1 MNNFLDLGPITDI
14 LSKLGSNGG
23 QQVMNTIGQTMA
35 NPTFSGVAG
44 STLGTVGNLIAPGI
58 GGFVGNMA
66 GKLIGAPLDIA
77 KKYRM
82 EKLYEEDS
90 KERKL
95 RADDAEY
102 INIPFNRYAY
112 RDFARD
118 SFQTS
123 AFQDGGV
130 VGNEGVNEDSKS
142 FWEDDYWSDSDSD
155 QNSTLSE
162 STEDSVDM
170 FGLPMDFET
179 SSYMRRGSNQ
189 TRSNVTSIDDRVMN
203 AVTELETTG
212 VKIGSINTGKHNVGS
227 KHGQGKAFDIPGSKN
242 GGIEGLTKL
251 YNWLSTPDGVEFL
264 KRNNLRVIDERF
276 KPAGKVGTANHL
288 HFEIL

>member
-1 MNNFLDLGPITDI
+1 MNNFLNLGPITDI
-14 LSKLGSNGG
+14 LSKLGSNNG
-23 QQVMNTIGQTMA
+23 QQIMNTVSQMA
-35 NPTFSGVAG
+35 GNPTFSGVAG
-44 STLGTVGNLIAPGI
+44 STLGTIGNLIAPGI
-58 GGFVGNMA
+58 GGFVGNVA

-77 KKYRM
+77 KSYRM
-82 EKLYEEDS
+82 EKLYEQDS

-123 AFQDGGV
+123 AFQEGGV
-130 VGNEGVNEDSKS
+130 VGTGIEEKS
-142 FWEDDYWSDSDSD
+142 FWEDNYWD
-155 QNSTLSE
+155 NSE
-162 STEDSVDM
+162 SVPEDTVQEEPVEM
-170 FGLPMDFET
+170 FGLPMDFQST
-179 SSYMRRGSNQ
+179 SYSR
-189 TRSNVTSIDDRVMN
+189 RSNSNRSVVTSIDDRVMN

-212 VKIGSINTGKHNVGS
+212 VKVGSINTGKHNVGS
-227 KHGQGKAFDIPGSKN
+227 KHYHGKAFDIPASKN

-251 YNWLSTPDGVEFL
+251 YNWLSTPDGTEFL